1 MRLEH
6 SLQGRRSVA
15 DAHSHRTM
23 GRHHNLRGRLRRD
36 SCRPLL
42 RDPAEKSAE
51 KSAKNSA
58 IFCEKIEIRELSSEL
73 RLLMSFS
80 WLCFPGVIWTR
91 FFSPHGFPG
100 FWDSIPKRCT
110 LEHYGGV
117 LHIRKSEKRKPLY
130 QEIRKKETL
139 VFYSYSIYIR
149 MPPTW
154 S

>member
-100 FWDSIPKRCT
+100 FWDSIPKRCK
-110 LEHYGGV
+110 GV
-117 LHIRKSEKRKPLY
+117 HCVDLGESFPTHIYLQKLASTQPRTGPSRLD
-130 QEIRKKETL
+130 
-139 VFYSYSIYIR
+139 S
-149 MPPTW
+149 
-154 S
+154 